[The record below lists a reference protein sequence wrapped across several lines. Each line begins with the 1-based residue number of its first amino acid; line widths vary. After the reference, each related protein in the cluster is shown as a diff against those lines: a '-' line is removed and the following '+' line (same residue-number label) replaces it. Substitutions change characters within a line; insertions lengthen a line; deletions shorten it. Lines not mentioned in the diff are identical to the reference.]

1 MNINFTIKDRFT
13 LLQILPVQG
22 SLSEMVDI
30 LDLAKQLKLSDKEK
44 QQISYSIDGNK
55 QVTWNIDA
63 EPNKQFVLNSDTINL
78 LKNTIQQLDSQK
90 KITINMVDTALK
102 IQNL

>member
-1 MNINFTIKDRFT
+1 MNINFTIKDRLT

-30 LDLAKQLKLSDKEK
+30 LELAKQLKVSDEEK
-44 QQISYSIDGNK
+44 QQISYNIDGNK
-55 QVTWNIDA
+55 QITWNIDA
-63 EPNKQFVLNSDTINL
+63 DPNKQFVLNSDTINL

-102 IQNL
+102 IQQL